1 MLFLKKITLTHFK
14 NYDIKQFDF
23 DKKVVGICGLNGKG
37 KTNLLDA
44 IYYCCFTK
52 SYFSSLDAFNTQFN
66 KEGFRLEAAFENIS
80 AKQHVICIHRNGL
93 KKEFYLNDV
102 MYDKLSEHIGLL
114 PTVIIAPDDIEII
127 TGSSEERR
135 KYLDATICQLDSEYL
150 LNLIKYNKI
159 LQHRNS
165 HLKQEAAQGKINES
179 LLEILDQQLVEPA
192 NFIYN
197 KRIDFTKKLLPLI
210 DHFYK
215 QIASSNEFIQVSF
228 DSKLNNGKLDTLL
241 IENRQK
247 DRALQR
253 TSCGIHK
260 DDLILQL
267 NNQPFKSIA
276 SQGQRKSLLFA
287 LKLAEY
293 ELIKEGKGFSPLL
306 LLDDVFEKLDDI
318 RMKNLLDWVCNNNDG
333 QVFITDTHKDR
344 LINEFDKLG
353 INGQI
358 IEL

>member
-1 MLFLKKITLTHFK
+1 MLLLKKIMLTHFK
-14 NYDIKQFDF
+14 NYDFKQFDF

-52 SYFSSLDAFNTQFN
+52 SYFSSDAFNTQFD
-66 KEGFRLEAAFENIS
+66 KEGFRLEAAFENS
-80 AKQHVICIHRNGL
+80 ETKQHVICIHRAGL

-102 MYDKLSEHIGLL
+102 LYDKLSEHIGLL

-127 TGSSEERR
+127 TGNSEERR
-135 KYLDATICQLDSEYL
+135 KYIDATICQLDSEYL

-165 HLKQEAAQGKINES
+165 HLKQEAAQGKIDES

-192 NFIYN
+192 QIIYN
-197 KRIDFTKKLLPLI
+197 KRIDFTTKLLPLI
-210 DHFYK
+210 DRFYK
-215 QIASSNEFIQVSF
+215 QIASSDEVIQVSF
-228 DSKLNNGKLDTLL
+228 ESKLKNKKLEQLL

-247 DRALQR
+247 DRAIQR

-260 DDLILQL
+260 DDLVLQL
-267 NNQPFKSIA
+267 NDQPFKNIA

-293 ELIKEGKGFSPLL
+293 EMIKEGKRFSPLL
-306 LLDDVFEKLDDI
+306 LLDDVFEKLDDV
-318 RMKNLLDWVCNNNDG
+318 RMKNLLDWVCNNNEG

-344 LINEFDKLG
+344 LVNEFTKLE